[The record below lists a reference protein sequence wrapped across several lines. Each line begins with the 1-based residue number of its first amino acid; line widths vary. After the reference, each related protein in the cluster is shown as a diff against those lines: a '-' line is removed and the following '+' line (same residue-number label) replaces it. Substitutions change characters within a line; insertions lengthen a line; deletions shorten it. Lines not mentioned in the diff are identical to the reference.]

1 MAEKQREMPVIRAV
15 GVKKLYKQ
23 RGGHRIGGR
32 KSMIHAVDGVDFEVN
47 SGEVFGIIGESG
59 CGKSTLGRLLV
70 RLEEPT
76 EGDIFFN
83 GESDVY
89 KRQTSNC
96 KSTLNFSSM
105 VLTVSQSSWKG
116 RVALSE

>member
-1 MAEKQREMPVIRAV
+1 MAEEQREMPVIRAV

-83 GESDVY
+83 GESSKALIKKDP
-89 KRQTSNC
+89 KRCGDYDASPAAARHWQ
-96 KSTLNFSSM
+96 K
-105 VLTVSQSSWKG
+105 
-116 RVALSE
+116 R